1 MITLLQD
8 LRYGFRRLL
17 ASPVL
22 TSVAVISLALGI
34 GANAAIFSLVNTV
47 LLRPFPVQDSDE
59 LVALHVLGK
68 NEAVRAFSYPDY
80 LYYRDQN
87 QVLSGLF
94 VTRFVPISLS
104 RDGNNER
111 LWGYLVSGNYF
122 SLLGVKPHLGRT
134 FSPEED
140 RTQLSHP
147 VAVLS
152 YASWEQRFGADR
164 EIVGKKLTLNGHEYE
179 VIGVAPDG
187 FKGTDVVFAPEIW
200 VPMQMAAWIEPGATW
215 LNQRGNENLFAA
227 GRLKPGVSRKQ
238 AEASLNLLA
247 QQLGRDFPDT
257 NEGKSISL
265 TSPGLIIPT
274 LRGAVI
280 SFTWVLLAM
289 VGVVLLIACANLAS
303 LLLARATERRKE
315 IAIRLAI
322 GAGRMRLI
330 RQLLTESVLLSL
342 GGGVLGLLLASWMI
356 DLVVA
361 FRPPMNFPLII
372 DLVIDWRVL
381 VFSLAVSLLT
391 GVIFGIAPA
400 LHATKTELVPALK
413 DEGSLGGYRR
423 SRLRNGL
430 LIAQLSLSLVL
441 LVAAALVVRT
451 LTQLQAMNPGFE
463 PRNALM
469 MSVDLHLQGYDENR
483 GRQFHKQILERVGS
497 LPGVTSVALTN
508 FVPLSIYYSSTNIYV
523 EGKEPARG
531 ANLPASMY
539 SSVSVRYF
547 EAIGSKLVAG
557 RAFGEQDKAGAERV
571 AIINE
576 TFARQLL
583 GAQAP
588 HEALGKRVSYRAEG
602 RWTQVVG
609 VAEDGKYFNIAEKNQ
624 PFIYF
629 PMEQEYEPT
638 ATLLARTSGDPGSM
652 IAAVRNEVLK
662 LDAGMPVYDARTIA
676 EHMSVSLFP
685 ARIAAVFLGA
695 FGLIAL
701 ILAAIGIYGVT
712 SYSVVQRMREIG
724 IRMALGANQR
734 DVVVMIIR
742 QGMKLTAIGLVIGL
756 ALSLALTRW
765 MASLLYGVS
774 ATDALTFAGVSLVL
788 AGVALFAGYLP
799 ARRAA
804 RVDPMKALRY
814 Q

>member
-8 LRYGFRRLL
+8 LRYGLRRLL

-22 TSVAVISLALGI
+22 TSVAVLSLALGI

-47 LLRPFPVQDSDE
+47 LLRPFPVKDSDQ

-68 NEAVRAFSYPDY
+68 NDAIRAFSYPDY
-80 LYYRDQN
+80 VYYRDQN

-94 VTRFVPISLS
+94 VTRFTPVSLS

-111 LWGYLVSGNYF
+111 LWGSLVSGNYF
-122 SLLGVKPHLGRT
+122 DVLGVKPQLGRT

-152 YASWEQRFGADR
+152 HSAWQRRFGSDP
-164 EIVGKKLTLNGHEYE
+164 EIVGKRMAINGHQFE
-179 VIGVAPDG
+179 VIGVAPEG
-187 FKGTDVVFAPEIW
+187 FSGTDIVFAPEIW
-200 VPMQMAAWIEPGATW
+200 LPMHMLAWIEPGADW
-215 LNQRGNENLFAA
+215 LDHRGNENMFAA
-227 GRLKPGVSRKQ
+227 GRLRPGVSRKQ
-238 AEASLNLLA
+238 AESSLNLVA
-247 QQLGRDFPDT
+247 QQLGREFPDT
-257 NEGKSISL
+257 NEGKSIIL

-322 GAGRMRLI
+322 GASRMRLV
-330 RQLLTESVLLSL
+330 RQLLTESLLLSL
-342 GGGVLGLLLASWMI
+342 AGGLLGLLVASWMI

-361 FRPPMNFPLII
+361 FRPPINFPLTI

-381 VFSLAVSLLT
+381 LFSLAISLLT
-391 GVIFGIAPA
+391 GLIFGIAPA
-400 LHATKTELVPALK
+400 LHATKTELTPALK
-413 DEGSLGGYRR
+413 DEVSLGGHRR
-423 SRLRNGL
+423 SHLRNGL
-430 LIAQLSLSLVL
+430 LVAQLSLSLVL
-441 LVAAALVVRT
+441 LVAAGLVVRT
-451 LTQLQAMNPGFE
+451 LQQLRAMNPGFD
-463 PRNALM
+463 PNNALM
-469 MSVDLHLQGYDENR
+469 MSVDLHLQGYDQDR
-483 GRQFHKQILERVGS
+483 GRQFHKQVVERVGA

-523 EGKEPARG
+523 EGETPARG

-539 SSVSVRYF
+539 SSVTAGYF
-547 EAIGSKLVAG
+547 DAIGSKLIAG
-557 RAFGEQDKAGAERV
+557 RAFTEQDKAGAERV
-571 AIINE
+571 TIINE
-576 TFARQLL
+576 TFARQIL
-583 GAQAP
+583 GVNTVQD
-588 HEALGKRVSYRAEG
+588 ALGKRVSYRSEG
-602 RWTQVVG
+602 RWSQVIG
-609 VAEDGKYFNIAEKNQ
+609 VAKDGKYFNIAEKNQ

-638 ATLLARTSGDPGSM
+638 ATIVVRTLTDPGPM
-652 IAAVRNEVLK
+652 IAAVRSEVLK
-662 LDAGMPVYDARTIA
+662 LDAGMPVYDSRALT
-676 EHMSVSLFP
+676 EHMSISLFP
-685 ARIAAVFLGA
+685 ARVAAAFLGA
-695 FGLIAL
+695 FGMIAL
-701 ILAAIGIYGVT
+701 VLAAIGIYGVT
-712 SYSVVQRMREIG
+712 SYSVAQRTREIG
-724 IRMALGANQR
+724 IRLALGATQH
-734 DVVVMIIR
+734 DVVVMIVR
-742 QGMKLTAIGLVIGL
+742 QGMKLTAIGVVIGL
-756 ALSLALTRW
+756 GFSLALTRW

-774 ATDALTFAGVSLVL
+774 ATDALTFVGVSIAL
-788 AGVALFAGYLP
+788 AGVALLSGYLP